1 MTRSL
6 YPSCDYKR
14 PDQVSQDG
22 FTVTVHGENGEQYGD
37 FIFDSVHAP
46 DGLVRDLVKAFSRA
60 TSSEG
65 RWRSRNTVKE
75 AASLLRRFAQD
86 ISISNPDLMSMSEFS
101 AEMWWQ
107 WRAKIIERTRWPGQV
122 NMARALLY
130 EVDILPE
137 TTRKALATRA
147 KKPKKRTYCAY
158 TVVEYRRIYATA
170 WKVVRQAKIRIS
182 ENLKYLEDWKLGDEA
197 KDTHRLPIKNTLW
210 SKGELLDYM
219 MRVGRFPGGNVP
231 HYRIDEF
238 REFLGVTESGS
249 VTQAIF
255 ATTPE
260 ILSLIILL
268 SCERGYNLSVIN
280 NFTTDASTLDF
291 ENNEVTAVSQGLDK
305 PRRGPSARFS
315 STSLTGKAARIW
327 RIAMYITQ
335 PARDHLMLSG
345 IKTDK
350 VFVGRVLEGCAGSNF
365 KIDWSEC
372 NSVVQVWQK
381 RYSSLIGSGEP
392 LRLDFRRI
400 RLTNQ
405 VIRQHANQNSDQ
417 VSEEV
422 YRRTDPITLEMARNV
437 ILSGQQDAVNDSK
450 AVVAIR
456 LIRADELSSSLEN
469 VQTISKKLGVSQAR
483 VKQLLKGRLDTA
495 TLACIDNN
503 NSPFDEHGKSCSVS
517 FFKCFSCKNAI
528 ATSNHLPRLVTLLDA
543 LNEIRTCVSDDI
555 WFLDYSQVRSQI
567 VNLLNEFSTSQEQ
580 AIARKSVKQQDIEMI
595 KMLLDRRLDS

>member
-1 MTRSL
+1 
-6 YPSCDYKR
+6 
-14 PDQVSQDG
+14 
-22 FTVTVHGENGEQYGD
+22 
-37 FIFDSVHAP
+37 
-46 DGLVRDLVKAFSRA
+46 
-60 TSSEG
+60 
-65 RWRSRNTVKE
+65 
-75 AASLLRRFAQD
+75 
-86 ISISNPDLMSMSEFS
+86 
-101 AEMWWQ
+101 
-107 WRAKIIERTRWPGQV
+107 
-122 NMARALLY
+122 
-130 EVDILPE
+130 
-137 TTRKALATRA
+137 
-147 KKPKKRTYCAY
+147 
-158 TVVEYRRIYATA
+158 
-170 WKVVRQAKIRIS
+170 
-182 ENLKYLEDWKLGDEA
+182 
-197 KDTHRLPIKNTLW
+197 
-210 SKGELLDYM
+210 
-219 MRVGRFPGGNVP
+219 
-231 HYRIDEF
+231 
-238 REFLGVTESGS
+238 
-249 VTQAIF
+249 
-255 ATTPE
+255 
-260 ILSLIILL
+260 
-268 SCERGYNLSVIN
+268 
-280 NFTTDASTLDF
+280 
-291 ENNEVTAVSQGLDK
+291 
-305 PRRGPSARFS
+305 
-315 STSLTGKAARIW
+315 
-327 RIAMYITQ
+327 MYITQ